1 MLDTVTTTT
10 TRSTSTT
17 TAGKPV
23 TRVPTR
29 WSLSGTRGTGPS
41 DGAWWPQSTN
51 LATELADLDVAVY
64 AALGE
69 RIAHA
74 TYAKD
79 MWKLGPRKIHSPL
92 GTTKV
97 GWFNHARY
105 PENIDLSLT
114 GFTHLVLTVIPPGT
128 AATFAAIVLGDYG
141 TEPAIRA
148 DDAPGGLDTWDN
160 EGGNPP
166 ANRTAHYGYLYD

>member
-10 TRSTSTT
+10 TP
-17 TAGKPV
+17 TADKAP

-29 WSLSGTRGTGPS
+29 WTLSANRGTGPS

-51 LATELADLDVAVY
+51 LATELADLDVALNAV
-64 AALGE
+64 LHE

-79 MWKLGPRKIHSPL
+79 MWKAGPRKIHTPL
-92 GTTKV
+92 GITKI
-97 GWFNHARY
+97 GWFNNARY

-114 GFTHLVLTVIPPGT
+114 GFTNLVLTVIPSGT
-128 AATFAAIVLGDYG
+128 DAKFAAIVLGDYG
-141 TEPAIRA
+141 AEPAPVIPA
-148 DDAPGGLDTWDN
+148 ASAPGGQQND
-160 EGGNPP
+160 
-166 ANRTAHYGYLYD
+166 

>member
-1 MLDTVTTTT
+1 MTDTTTT
-10 TRSTSTT
+10 TT
-17 TAGKPV
+17 TATFEKPPA
-23 TRVPTR
+23 RLPTR
-29 WSLSGTRGTGPS
+29 WTLSGTRGTGPS

-51 LATELADLDVAVY
+51 LATELADLDVALHAV
-64 AALGE
+64 LHE

-79 MWKLGPRKIHSPL
+79 MWKLGPRKVPTPL

-114 GFTHLVLTVIPPGT
+114 GFTHLVLTIIPPGT
-128 AATFAAIVLGDYG
+128 EAKFAAIVLGDYG
-141 TEPAIRA
+141 AVPAQVMA
-148 DDAPGGLDTWDN
+148 AGSAPGGLDAWDN
-160 EGGNPP
+160 EGGNPR
-166 ANRTAHYGYLYD
+166 AHSAAHYGYLYE